1 MFYSVS
7 ILNLIPLRPQK
18 IFSTLKKLKYA
29 YFVLTNT
36 SKYAYVCCQCIYTE
50 IRSYLVPTNLFF
62 TILNLDKSRF
72 QFPPVFCFQP
82 WRMTAVSLKIK
93 VTMRKTASQV
103 PLPETTMM
111 TMTERL
117 VQSVLIHGPLL
128 ESIGY
133 VMNINTVGILTL
145 TI

>member
-1 MFYSVS
+1 MFYSVI

-29 YFVLTNT
+29 YFVLRNT
-36 SKYAYVCCQCIYTE
+36 SKYAYVCCQCIYME
-50 IRSYLVPTNLFF
+50 ISSYSTNLFF
-62 TILNLDKSRF
+62 TILNPDKSRF
-72 QFPPVFCFQP
+72 QFPPVYCFQP

-93 VTMRKTASQV
+93 VTMRKTPSPV

-133 VMNINTVGILTL
+133 VLNSNTMEILNLNI
-145 TI
+145 